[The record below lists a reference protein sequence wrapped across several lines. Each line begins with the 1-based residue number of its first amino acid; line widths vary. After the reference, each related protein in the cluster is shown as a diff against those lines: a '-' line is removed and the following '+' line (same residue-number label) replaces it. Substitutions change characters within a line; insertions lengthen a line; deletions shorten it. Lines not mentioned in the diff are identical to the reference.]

1 MTERT
6 SVEHDGDRGSGEFTE
21 DQWREFM
28 MAVVS
33 KTSRKIPVATVR
45 GWVERM
51 TEAFYDSVEA
61 LSSATALDLQEAAGV
76 PHLVGKIIVQTAK
89 DLNDLTEDEAS
100 KTSDAKVKVRTSQKK
115 FGGSSGDVDVDE
127 DDEEVTVSAK
137 LDPAPAEGVGV
148 SLEKVQMPIDDGS
161 MDGSGVHHPDE
172 ASEEDL
178 PEGDYEEQDEET
190 ADEGVDDEESP
201 QKSATDSALESVGQ
215 SVMSMQSALMS
226 QVAMQKVFME
236 AMRKFQPEM
245 FRALA
250 KATTKGEVSVKELVK
265 ATAIE
270 VAQADTKAKAAKPK
284 QEKPDRQKPKAEGKG
299 KPSWQDR
306 SAKGDLPKLVTAGG
320 KLMSS
325 KQMEAAKASNVC
337 FDFMQG
343 QSRVIVVVRG
353 LQGGH
358 CI

>member
-100 KTSDAKVKVRTSQKK
+100 KTSDAKVKVRTSQNK

-236 AMRKFQPEM
+236 AQL
-245 FRALA
+245 ALQQ
-250 KATTKGEVSVKELVK
+250 KKDSEDGRPGKLV
-265 ATAIE
+265 
-270 VAQADTKAKAAKPK
+270 DM
-284 QEKPDRQKPKAEGKG
+284 
-299 KPSWQDR
+299 
-306 SAKGDLPKLVTAGG
+306 PKLE
-320 KLMSS
+320 
-325 KQMEAAKASNVC
+325 MEGDKRPSIKKVMV
-337 FDFMQG
+337 FLQK
-343 QSRVIVVVRG
+343 VVVVRSEAYPRCS
-353 LQGGH
+353 GH
-358 CI
+358 WRRLRPRVRCQ

>member
-115 FGGSSGDVDVDE
+115 FGGSSGDVDGDE

-137 LDPAPAEGVGV
+137 LDQAPAEGVGV

-172 ASEEDL
+172 ASEDDI

-190 ADEGVDDEESP
+190 AVFEDMDCEFEPMGSYLVEQLFEHSLDVSTQWYAKNIHYLLNEVVAIEDPRYVKQRFAKWKDTYDEVVLVSSIE
-201 QKSATDSALESVGQ
+201 DSDVIYSLQ
-215 SVMSMQSALMS
+215 TL
-226 QVAMQKVFME
+226 
-236 AMRKFQPEM
+236 MRKFQPEM

-250 KATTKGEVSVKELVK
+250 KA
-265 ATAIE
+265 
-270 VAQADTKAKAAKPK
+270 
-284 QEKPDRQKPKAEGKG
+284 
-299 KPSWQDR
+299 
-306 SAKGDLPKLVTAGG
+306 
-320 KLMSS
+320 
-325 KQMEAAKASNVC
+325 
-337 FDFMQG
+337 
-343 QSRVIVVVRG
+343 RVG
-353 LQGGH
+353 
-358 CI
+358 